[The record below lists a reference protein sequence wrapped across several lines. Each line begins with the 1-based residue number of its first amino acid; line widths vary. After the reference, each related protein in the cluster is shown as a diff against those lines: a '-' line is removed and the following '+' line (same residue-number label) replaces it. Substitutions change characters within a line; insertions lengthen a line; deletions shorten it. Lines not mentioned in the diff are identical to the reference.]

1 MAPSGR
7 FSRHD
12 NAKEITMRRLI
23 SLLCLLSI
31 VAVLPVKPISAQ
43 EGVLDLFVTNTDEK
57 PQAGAILSPKGRGS
71 VSSPTDH
78 TGRTRIKVPG
88 AKPGKWVTLQL
99 VRGPDGASGWYLV
112 SPWKGRTVCPEMDNN
127 PDNFLTVII
136 AKNRDRKVLTNK
148 AAMRSVGIGVMMAEA
163 SLSVTATATA
173 EQRQLALASQA
184 QVMGLEASE
193 IDQSIRTLLGSSKD
207 PFERGLLA
215 SYNKSFPEAIAEL
228 NKFLQ
233 ESPKASV
240 RKPSA
245 HFFLGQAYQA
255 VGEYSRAIDAYR
267 LNTASDVLS
276 LSAMGLAFK
285 LAGDE
290 SGAESVFYT
299 ALMSDS
305 TDAMSKVQLM
315 TNLGKIYDQ
324 QKQADKLARFYATAE
339 STLDRE
345 FFNLTT
351 PAVRD
356 KQYFAQGFNKTFQDQ
371 FVDELNAGLKRSA
384 DAGDKR
390 GQAEYL
396 ADLGSVY
403 FWSND
408 YQKALNYYQNAER
421 VAMETNTPAHVET
434 TLGLA
439 MSYKSQQQYE
449 KAVEYVLKSLP
460 LIKDLG
466 NPQLEIFAL
475 QHLGESYLALKKV
488 DEAKKYFE
496 QAVAGIQLN
505 LGPDDPSLTDPRS
518 GLARVYYE
526 QGKLT
531 EARQEV
537 SEILAIRQKALG
549 PNSPYVA
556 SSLTDLAELSRRQKT
571 YDEAVKLYQQSLAIL
586 ESTNK
591 PDLRERVKYVT
602 LRLAS
607 VYEEQNKLTEAL
619 ALYDKAL
626 ALQTD
631 NRQGPERA
639 LTLARLA
646 RIHVQQQRNAEAQNL
661 YQQAFEIIKNSDPKR
676 TDLTDV
682 LKDYA
687 NLLRVMQQENEAA
700 KVDAM
705 VRARTSSTT
714 TTPGG

>member
-1 MAPSGR
+1 
-7 FSRHD
+7 
-12 NAKEITMRRLI
+12 
-23 SLLCLLSI
+23 
-31 VAVLPVKPISAQ
+31 
-43 EGVLDLFVTNTDEK
+43 
-57 PQAGAILSPKGRGS
+57 
-71 VSSPTDH
+71 
-78 TGRTRIKVPG
+78 
-88 AKPGKWVTLQL
+88 
-99 VRGPDGASGWYLV
+99 
-112 SPWKGRTVCPEMDNN
+112 
-127 PDNFLTVII
+127 
-136 AKNRDRKVLTNK
+136 
-148 AAMRSVGIGVMMAEA
+148 
-163 SLSVTATATA
+163 LSVTATATA

-184 QVMGLEASE
+184 QVMGLEARE
-193 IDQSIRTLLGSSKD
+193 INQSIRTSLASSKD

-215 SYNKSFPEAIAEL
+215 TYNKSFPEAIAEL
-228 NKFLQ
+228 NKVVQ
-233 ESPKASV
+233 DSPKGSARKAS
-240 RKPSA
+240 A
-245 HFFLGQAYQA
+245 YFFLGQAYQG
-255 VGEYSRAIDAYR
+255 VGEYSKAIDAYR

-285 LAGDE
+285 LAGEE
-290 SGAESVFYT
+290 SGAETVFYN

-305 TDAMSKVQLM
+305 TDAMSKIQLM
-315 TNLGKIYDQ
+315 TNLGKIYDP

-339 STLDRE
+339 SNLDRE
-345 FFNLTT
+345 FFILTT
-351 PAVRD
+351 PDVRD
-356 KQYFAQGFNKTFQDQ
+356 KQYFSQGLNKTFQDQ
-371 FVDELNAGLKRSA
+371 FLDELNAGLKRSA
-384 DAGDKR
+384 DIGDKR

-421 VAMETNTPAHVET
+421 MATDINTPRVET

-439 MSYKSQQQYE
+439 MSYKFQQQYE
-449 KAVEYVLKSLP
+449 KAVEYFLKSLP
-460 LIKDLG
+460 LIKDSG

-475 QHLGESYLALKKV
+475 QHLGESYLALKRV
-488 DEAKKYFE
+488 DDAKKYFE

-505 LGPDDPSLTDPRS
+505 LGADDPSQTYPRS

-526 QGKLT
+526 QGKLA

-537 SEILAIRQKALG
+537 SEVLAIRQKAL
-549 PNSPYVA
+549 PNSTYVA
-556 SSLTDLAELSRRQKT
+556 SSLLDLAELSRRQKT

-591 PDLRERVKYVT
+591 PEVRENVKYVT

-619 ALYDKAL
+619 ALYNKAL

-631 NRQGPERA
+631 NRQGSERA
-639 LTLARLA
+639 VTLARLA
-646 RIHVQQQRNAEAQNL
+646 KIYVLQQRNAEAQNL

-687 NLLRVMQQENEAA
+687 NLLRVMNQEDEAV

-705 VRARTSSTT
+705 VRARASSTT
-714 TTPGG
+714 TNPGG